1 MKIINYAF
9 LLAGIMLISA
19 CVNSQEQTMA
29 NRESTPNASIEKK
42 TINTTVTGTVLYK
55 QLEGGFFALISND
68 NKYYTLRKLPEEFKL
83 EGLVV
88 EISGVIN
95 KDIITFTQ
103 FGELLEVESVKVID
117 NSNAKAPDLSA
128 PKLKRL

>member
-1 MKIINYAF
+1 MT
-9 LLAGIMLISA
+9 SA

-29 NRESTPNASIEKK
+29 NKESPSSSSVDAEPIK
-42 TINTTVTGTVLYK
+42 TVVTGTVLYK
-55 QLEGGFFALISND
+55 KLEGGFFALISTD
-68 NKYYTLRKLPEEFKL
+68 NKHYTLRKLPKEFKL

-88 EISGVIN
+88 EITGMIN

-103 FGELLEVESVKVID
+103 FGELLEVETVKVID

-128 PKLKRL
+128 PNHKRL